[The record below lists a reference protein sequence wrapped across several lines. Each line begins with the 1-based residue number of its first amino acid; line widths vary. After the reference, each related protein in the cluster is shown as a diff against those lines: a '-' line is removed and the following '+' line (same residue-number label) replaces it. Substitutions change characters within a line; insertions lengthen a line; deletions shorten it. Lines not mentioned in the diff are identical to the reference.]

1 MRRSH
6 IIMIQC
12 WWRQYIARKELSIAK
27 IVSDEVWLT
36 YWMCIGIEGAPDY
49 IKDMFSGMETP
60 RT

>member
-1 MRRSH
+1 
-6 IIMIQC
+6 MIQC